1 MAYVRQRITKAGTV
15 STALVESYRDGQGE
29 PRQRVLVNLHGEPD
43 TLRALA
49 RLAVQ
54 RTSLLAERKGLAS
67 GKATDD
73 DGEVADAA
81 LAHKVIAF
89 IDAKLANL
97 ASEQAVLA
105 NHCTATPEQIRA
117 ATTAYQQEIKNAA
130 LAVLGRM
137 MHLGGLKKQL
147 RKAEAN
153 VRRMQSG

>member
-1 MAYVRQRITKAGTV
+1 MSDNASPKPGPSRPPLSKAIATGKASLGSV
-15 STALVESYRDGQGE
+15 CSSTCTA
-29 PRQRVLVNLHGEPD
+29 
-43 TLRALA
+43 T
-49 RLAVQ
+49 VQ